1 MIKAPDVT
9 SLYVLLAFFASF
21 LILKRFLFGPLLA
34 ILDARDQEAK
44 SAEKVHAE
52 SLAELEKTVA
62 RAEAELA
69 RARSEALAV
78 RERLRGEGRAHW
90 EKKLE
95 EARAATQATLDSATA
110 EIRSAASRAG
120 AELPRSARDLARVLA
135 EKILGR
141 KIAA

>member
-9 SLYVLLAFFASF
+9 FLYVLFAFVASF
-21 LILKRFLFGPLLA
+21 LIFKRFLFRPLLA
-34 ILDARDQEAK
+34 ILEEREREER
-44 SAEKVHAE
+44 SAEKIHAE
-52 SLAELEKTVA
+52 SLAALEKTVA
-62 RAEAELA
+62 RAEADLA

-90 EKKLE
+90 ERKLE
-95 EARAATQATLDSATA
+95 EARAAAQSTLDSATA
-110 EIRSAASRAG
+110 EIVSAGSRAG
-120 AELPRSARDLARVLA
+120 AELPRSARELARALA